1 MSFEYEQRLIRMRPR
16 GGRLFLPTL
25 LLGLA
30 AFLMGFGF
38 DYLTEAWQQ
47 YLIYGCAAA
56 LALFG
61 WLLPLLRYLSSWVEI
76 TTARTMSRSGL
87 FGQHFEELSHAQVK
101 RVELV
106 GRKIYL
112 IVDDEVELELKSVAK
127 PKLVAAELAK
137 LVAH

>member
-30 AFLMGFGF
+30 AFLLGFGF
-38 DYLTEAWQQ
+38 DYLTEVWQQ
-47 YLIYGCAAA
+47 YLVYGCAGA

-61 WLLPLLRYLSSWVEI
+61 WLIPLLRYLSTWVEI
-76 TTARTMSRSGL
+76 TTSRTMSRSGL
-87 FGQHFEELSHAQVK
+87 FGQHFQELSHSQVR